1 MIKKIKDY
9 AKRLCE
15 EDAKIEEIV
24 LIGSFANG
32 TANDKSDVDLICV
45 FPEEL
50 EDDSNLHIILRD
62 RVQTLKRKLV
72 KLEDEIGRFIDLGFI
87 ASTGDIFIFGGLIG
101 NYGGKYKTLVKRSE
115 VNHTKKEVRDDRNY
129 ILEQKRKVL

>member
-9 AKRLCE
+9 AKCLCE
-15 EDAKIEEIV
+15 EDAEIEEVV

-45 FPEEL
+45 FPEKL
-50 EDDSNLHIILRD
+50 EDNSNLHKILYE
-62 RVQTLKRKLV
+62 RVYALKRKLV
-72 KLEDEIGRFIDLGFI
+72 KLEAGIGRFIDLGFI

-115 VNHTKKEVRDDRNY
+115 VNYKKKEMKDDRNY